1 MKNQIKAF
9 DTVYFEIAGFCNAKC
24 PYCISGSNKM
34 SGNKPSFLKPEI
46 FAASLKLLH
55 DKHILTENA
64 TIYLYVWGEPFL
76 HPQLPD
82 LMKLA
87 NQYPYKIAFSTNASK
102 VPVIDHNF
110 VKRLQ
115 SITFSCSGFSQKSY
129 DRIHGLD
136 FEQIKA
142 NILKIVSAC
151 RQSGSKASFLINY
164 HLYQFN
170 LEELKLAQEFATH
183 NKIAIKAN
191 YAILNNWELTRQWI
205 DGTLPAEIMHRA
217 ACDLFNYK
225 TEELLALAPAD
236 YKCPQYE
243 YLVLDENANVCI
255 CCQTPKDDNFL
266 CGNLLEGNIEE
277 ILQRRRT
284 SAVCQD
290 CIKSKMA
297 FIFNNSLYS
306 PEIVTNPPVPLL
318 RKLID
323 GVLHKIKVCR

>member
-1 MKNQIKAF
+1 MSNPIKAF

-24 PYCISGSNKM
+24 PYCISGANRTSN
-34 SGNKPSFLKPEI
+34 NKPSFLKPEI
-46 FAASLKLLH
+46 FAESLKLLH
-55 DKHILTENA
+55 RKHILSQDA
-64 TIYLYVWGEPFL
+64 TINLYVWGEPFL
-76 HPQLPD
+76 HPQLSE
-82 LMKLA
+82 LIAIA

-110 VKRLQ
+110 IKRLQ

-136 FEQIKA
+136 FEQIKS
-142 NILKIVSAC
+142 NMLKIVGDC
-151 RQSGSKASFLINY
+151 RKSGSRAAFLINY

-170 LEELKLAQEFATH
+170 LEELKLAKAFSTE
-183 NKIAIKAN
+183 NNISLKAN
-191 YAILNNWELTRQWI
+191 YAILNNWTMTRQWI
-205 DGTLPAEIMHRA
+205 DGQLPANVMRRA

-306 PEIVTNPPVPLL
+306 PEIMISTPQVPLL
-318 RKLID
+318 KHLID
-323 GVLHKIKVCR
+323 AVLHKTGIR